1 MRVISSSELRNNMKK
16 YLDLAIQEKIVIQ
29 RGRNETFVLT
39 KEEYLEPDEDL
50 RRAICAKELLAG
62 IETDIREESAVQYV
76 RKLILDIEYTLP
88 SRTSKIAPAYFERH
102 GKNMRYSTFRKNKN
116 TEWYVFF
123 NKYEENGEIIY
134 LVRFIGNNHT
144 LAKYL

>member
-1 MRVISSSELRNNMKK
+1 M
-16 YLDLAIQEKIVIQ
+16 IVLFLPEIRQ
-29 RGRNETFVLT
+29 YF
-39 KEEYLEPDEDL
+39 
-50 RRAICAKELLAG
+50 KEL
-62 IETDIREESAVQYV
+62 EDILLEKEYFSFEESAVQYV

-88 SRTSKIAPAYFERH
+88 SRTSKIAPAYFERY

-123 NKYEENGEIIY
+123 NKYEENEEIIY